1 MLHPLINF
9 FQSSFCENVDQYYFI
24 VIIIGLTFLIEA
36 LGALH
41 TAAKSHYK
49 VLLHKKPYPIEF
61 PQITYKN
68 LFFDFA
74 FISAYSLIIVD
85 LFKIVS
91 GWDIVCGLNID
102 SIIKFFLCI
111 NVAISICIVSFL
123 SSRVEER
130 IVEPSF
136 PPEEM
141 IDHIISENDQRAIA

>member
-1 MLHPLINF
+1 MINF
-9 FQSSFCENVDQYYFI
+9 FQSPFCENINQYYFI

-49 VLLHKKPYPIEF
+49 VLLYKKPYPKKF
-61 PQITYKN
+61 PKITYKN

-91 GWDIVCGLNID
+91 GRDIVCGLNID
-102 SIIKFFLCI
+102 VLIKFFLCI
-111 NVAISICIVSFL
+111 NVAISVGIVSFL
-123 SSRVEER
+123 SSRVEEKNF
-130 IVEPSF
+130 EPSF

-141 IDHIISENDQRAIA
+141 IDFIISENDQRAIA